1 MAIFPCD
8 DFNAK
13 AYRSRYSDL
22 AGFDDTQL
30 LNHYRDYGMN
40 ENRSA
45 TCIANRED
53 FLSLLSAKNSLLEIG
68 VFDKPSLDFL
78 CTPNE
83 SKLIHYADW
92 LSRDELIERA
102 TAIKNGGGDRN
113 PSEIPEIQWILS
125 QGYDQINHAYDAV
138 VSHHCIEHQPDLIRH
153 FLDVR
158 SILVDGGWY
167 FISLPDKNF
176 CFDHFIP
183 ETTIVDLLAAYY
195 LKRKSPQ
202 FQSVL
207 EHRVFTSH
215 TYFDGI
221 NPYDSY
227 DPGMKKRFEDAFT
240 DYSSSDYVDVHCWQF
255 TPALFKKI
263 VSQLAALGMIP
274 PIDELKVYRAG
285 GEFYAAI
292 AFS

>member
-1 MAIFPCD
+1 MAIFPSD

-30 LNHYRDYGMN
+30 LNHYRDHGMN